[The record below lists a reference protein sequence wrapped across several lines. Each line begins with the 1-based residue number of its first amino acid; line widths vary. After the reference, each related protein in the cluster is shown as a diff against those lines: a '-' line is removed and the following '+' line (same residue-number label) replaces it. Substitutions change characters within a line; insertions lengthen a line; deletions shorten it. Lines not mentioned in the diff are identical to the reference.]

1 MKKKTALGQLTQRFI
16 KEQHFQKHETQLIAL
31 FRLNLFCVY
40 SFAGFVMWQPEL
52 LRLMESGDSSCGHM
66 SFNTTTDNLNAT
78 CNEKMKHNYKIYYES
93 VIVKLWK
100 IPGNLVFILL
110 INKLGRKILLGMY
123 LLNYN

>member
-1 MKKKTALGQLTQRFI
+1 
-16 KEQHFQKHETQLIAL
+16 
-31 FRLNLFCVY
+31 
-40 SFAGFVMWQPEL
+40 MWQPEL